1 MQQKHCTLVIAL
13 EGTCELGRNRKL
25 KMELYALIAIVHD
38 MDIDNKI
45 NRDCMVNKNDF
56 DINI

>member
-1 MQQKHCTLVIAL
+1 
-13 EGTCELGRNRKL
+13 
-25 KMELYALIAIVHD
+25 MELYALIAIVHD

-56 DINI
+56 DINV